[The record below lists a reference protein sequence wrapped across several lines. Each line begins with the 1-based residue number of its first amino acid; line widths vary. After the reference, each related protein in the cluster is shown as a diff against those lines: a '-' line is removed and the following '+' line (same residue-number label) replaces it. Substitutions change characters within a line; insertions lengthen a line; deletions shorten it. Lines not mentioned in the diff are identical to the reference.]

1 MSTYSAP
8 LPDMQFAL
16 RELAGL
22 NEVTALPP
30 WREVTPEIVD
40 AVLTEAG
47 KDHFFHVMK
56 THNHMSQI
64 YSVGT
69 TEKQLTDLLGPWLK
83 EKAAS
88 VKSASN

>member
-1 MSTYSAP
+1 
-8 LPDMQFAL
+8 
-16 RELAGL
+16 
-22 NEVTALPP
+22 
-30 WREVTPEIVD
+30 
-40 AVLTEAG
+40 
-47 KDHFFHVMK
+47 
-56 THNHMSQI
+56 MSQI